1 MTGSGYFWGPVPV
14 YVLQDHRHKAGHLR
28 VLAAILSCPSPHFP
42 SLMEIAERSGH
53 TKHYCSK
60 MVSEMVKFGTLE
72 REQRYRATNVY
83 RLTGFQSEST
93 RVNNPE
99 STTVVESES
108 TAVVGLKEQLKE
120 YNGSLSGYGYF
131 CSAYPRMRL
140 GSAREIKDFWI
151 VNGLEKDA
159 DQIVKAVNSFKDS
172 DDWQKQG
179 GQFIPRAMKFLD
191 EERWRVYSGT
201 DPLSKY
207 EED

>member
-1 MTGSGYFWGPVPV
+1 MRNIGNFWGPVPV

-60 MVSEMVKFGTLE
+60 MVSQMVKFGTLE

-83 RLTGFQSEST
+83 RLIGFSQEST
-93 RVNNPE
+93 GVNNLE
-99 STTVVESES
+99 STTVVESEP
-108 TAVVGLKEQLKE
+108 TTVVGLKEQLKE
-120 YNGSLSGYGYF
+120 YNGSLSGYGHF
-131 CSAYPRMRL
+131 CSVYPRMRL
-140 GSAREIKDFWI
+140 GSPRDLKDFWI
-151 VNGLEKDA
+151 LNNLEKHSE
-159 DQIVKAVNSFKDS
+159 QIVNSVNSFKES
-172 DDWQKQG
+172 EGWQKQG

-191 EERWRVYSGT
+191 EERWVVYSGD